1 MKEIIEKEN
10 IKLKDMIYEIKGVQ
24 VMLDS
29 DIAKLYQVE
38 TKRVNKAVKNNPEK
52 FPERFSWILT
62 NEETRK
68 LRSKFSTLEIKGQGK
83 YSKYASKSIHWTRS
97 MYGCD
102 NIKTQRI
109 DNFYLFFFK
118 YKYFVL

>member
-10 IKLKDMIYEIKGVQ
+10 IKLEDMIYEIKGVQ

-83 YSKYASKSIHWTRS
+83 YSKYAPRVFTFWS

-102 NIKTQRI
+102 NIKTKRI